1 MKASMKV
8 SRNYI
13 FFILILSV
21 LPLRAQNYYWPT
33 TASKHM
39 SSGFCEYR
47 PGHYHSAIDIKTW
60 NREGYPVFA
69 VDDGR
74 IVKIRISP
82 FFYGKV
88 MYLKLK
94 DGRYAVYAHLKKF
107 NPRIEKA
114 IRQLQL
120 KERRYSVTWQPKNWR
135 VKKGELLAY
144 TGQTGIGVPHLHF
157 EIRDAHNH
165 PLNPLKFYKEE
176 IKDTIAPILQELL
189 AIPLNANSTV
199 NGSHLPQIIPLVK
212 GRNHIYHLKNSL
224 SAHGTIGLALRSY
237 DMADGVYNK
246 FAYYQSRL
254 FLDDKE
260 IFAVSYDTLDFG
272 KTRQADVEV
281 YYPFKALLHKRF
293 RKMFIEPFNTLP
305 FYYKSPG
312 NGILRIEGK
321 VHHFRLEVSDFY
333 GNTSVVKGRIQSE
346 INFTPKIQL
355 AKKFGHFAFLKFT
368 LPSDILTIDF
378 HYSVDGEQWNPI
390 DYYEI
395 LDNVFLKN
403 GLHTFFIKADLKDSN
418 ATALRLTFTKQGFLP
433 RTCFIVLSNSCALPH
448 YRLMNAGKRFIVVS
462 DSFTCCPNLRATV
475 TTDSGQKIIR
485 PDIHRQQ
492 AEWILPPPKA
502 QRDSVHLT
510 LKLPTASLIDTSFSY
525 YTLFPSRA
533 QKMSFFD
540 GALRLQTKEETVY
553 DTLLFTL
560 TQSDTVPAV
569 KGIPVLSP
577 VYTFDW
583 YPQIFRLAA
592 DLTIKAD
599 TTFISWQKI
608 GVCTMDR
615 SGRLHWHGG
624 KVDSLQQSV
633 TTRIKTLNSFLLA
646 ADTVAPSLRI
656 LKPAPNAIVQKL
668 KEIRLALDDSLSGIG
683 TDRNIQLFVDSTFV
697 IPEWDPE
704 RKLVFGHP
712 EGGLKPGRHQIT
724 AIVRDMAGNW
734 IKKSLI
740 FNIEKKR

>member
-1 MKASMKV
+1 MKSN
-8 SRNYI
+8 RYYI
-13 FFILILSV
+13 YLFFIMILSV
-21 LPLRAQNYYWPT
+21 VPLRAQDYYWPT
-33 TASKHM
+33 SASKHM

-60 NREGYPVFA
+60 NREGYPVFS

-120 KERRYSVTWQPKNWR
+120 KEHRYSVTWRPKNWH
-135 VKKGELLAY
+135 VKKSELLAY

-165 PLNPLKFYKEE
+165 PLNPLKFYKDE

-189 AIPLNANSTV
+189 VLPLNANSTV

-212 GRNHIYHLKNSL
+212 GLNHIYHLKDSL

-246 FAYYQSRL
+246 FAYYQTRL
-254 FLDDKE
+254 FWDGKE
-260 IFAVSYDTLDFG
+260 VFVVSYDTLDFG
-272 KTRQADVEV
+272 KTHLADVEV
-281 YYPFKALLHKRF
+281 YYPFKSILHKRF

-312 NGILRIEGK
+312 NGILRVEGK
-321 VHHFRLEVSDFY
+321 THHFRLLVSDFY
-333 GNTSVVKGRIQSE
+333 GNTSVVEGQAQSE
-346 INFTPKIQL
+346 SNFTPKIQL
-355 AKKFGHFAFLKFT
+355 AKKFEHFAFLKFT

-378 HYSVDGEQWNPI
+378 YYSTDRKKWAPVK
-390 DYYEI
+390 YYEI
-395 LDNVFLKN
+395 LDNTFAGK
-403 GLHTFFIKADLKDSN
+403 GLHTYFIKADLKDSN
-418 ATALRLTFTKQGFLP
+418 VTVLRLRFTQQGETP
-433 RTCFIVLSNSCALPH
+433 RTCLIALNDSCACPDFK
-448 YRLMNAGKRFIVVS
+448 LMNAGKRFIAIT
-462 DSFTCCPNLRATV
+462 DSFTCCPDLRATV
-475 TTDSGQKIIR
+475 TMDSDQTILL
-485 PDIHRQQ
+485 PDIHGQH
-492 AEWILPPPKA
+492 AEWVLPLSKA
-502 QRDSVHLT
+502 QPDSVRLT

-525 YTLFPSRA
+525 YTLFPNRA

-540 GALRLQTKEETVY
+540 DALRLHAIKKTVY

-560 TQSDTVPAV
+560 TQSDTMPVV

-577 VYTFDW
+577 VYSFDW
-583 YPQIFRLAA
+583 YPQIFRKAA
-592 DLTIKAD
+592 SLTLKAD
-599 TTFISWQKI
+599 TVFTPWQKT
-608 GVCTMDR
+608 GVCTIGR
-615 SGRLHWHGG
+615 SGRIHWLGG
-624 KVDSLQQSV
+624 KVDSLHFMV
-633 TTRIKTLNSFLLA
+633 TTHIKTLNHFLLA
-646 ADTVAPSLRI
+646 ADTVAPTLQI
-656 LKPAPNAIVQKL
+656 LAPTLNSIVKKL
-668 KEIRLALDDSLSGIG
+668 KEIRLSLNDSLSGIG
-683 TDRNIQLFVDSTFV
+683 SDRNIQLFVDSTFV

-704 RKLVFGHP
+704 RKLVIGHP
-712 EGGLKPGRHQIT
+712 DGRLKSGKHTIT
-724 AIVRDMAGNW
+724 AIVRDVAGNW
-734 IKKSLI
+734 AKKSLI
-740 FNIEKKR
+740 FSIVKKR